1 MQSKIF
7 FLFSCSMLFFNCNNK
22 ISEINKNDIDK
33 IEYEFTDSSVP
44 PRYHRSYIITVTPN
58 QVHVTVNSY
67 GTELANETYPIEKTV
82 FEQLV
87 KNVSMLDAADKKIT
101 RGATGTSGNSINLLI
116 GSEVI
121 YDLYWDSLM
130 KRKISEETKKYV
142 EMIKAT
148 VPNLSELTGRSL
160 PSVDDGE

>member
-1 MQSKIF
+1 MQNRIF
-7 FLFSCSMLFFNCNNK
+7 LLFSCSMLFFNCNNK
-22 ISEINKNDIDK
+22 ISETDKKGIDK
-33 IEYEFTDSSVP
+33 IEYEFSDSSVP
-44 PRYHRSYIITVTPN
+44 PQYHRSYTIAVTSE

-67 GTELANETYPIEKTV
+67 GTELANETYALDKGV

-87 KNVSMLDAADKKIT
+87 KNVNKLDPADKKIT
-101 RGATGTSGNSINLLI
+101 KGATGTSGKRINLLK

-121 YDLYWDSLM
+121 YDLYWDSL
-130 KRKISEETKKYV
+130 KKGKISDETNEYV

-160 PSVDDGE
+160 PE